1 MVWIEMH
8 LMTKWV
14 CPGGS
19 DSKELICNVGDL
31 GSIPGMGR
39 SSGEGNGNPL
49 QYFCL
54 ENPMDRGA
62 WWATVHGVTVLD
74 MMEWLSMSMCA
85 HGQTHTHTHT
95 QKQNISSFKE
105 RTECYSGMFPPLWVA
120 FLSILFFFSLGSF
133 PLSLPSHHPHACQK
147 PPLIS
152 VCFSKLPVS
161 SGNYLISFSV
171 HYFSISI
178 SLSSLPL
185 LSPQIPA
192 DKDRPVNSDWL
203 FILWLLTLHLPC
215 RHLWSQDM
223 WQLSAVVHEP
233 ISDLRMY
240 FSISI
245 I

>member
-74 MMEWLSMSMCA
+74 MMEWLSVSMCV

-120 FLSILFFFSLGSF
+120 FLSILFFFFFLLVLF
-133 PLSLPSHHPHACQK
+133 PSVCSHTTPMPAKSLPWF
-147 PPLIS
+147 LS
-152 VCFSKLPVS
+152 VSPTFL
-161 SGNYLISFSV
+161 SV
-171 HYFSISI
+171 
-178 SLSSLPL
+178 LETT
-185 LSPQIPA
+185 
-192 DKDRPVNSDWL
+192 W
-203 FILWLLTLHLPC
+203 
-215 RHLWSQDM
+215 
-223 WQLSAVVHEP
+223 
-233 ISDLRMY
+233 
-240 FSISI
+240 
-245 I
+245 

>member
-74 MMEWLSMSMCA
+74 TMEWLSMSMCA
-85 HGQTHTHTHT
+85 HGQTHTHT

-120 FLSILFFFSLGSF
+120 FLSILFFFFSWFFSPQFAPTPPPCLPKASLDF
-133 PLSLPSHHPHACQK
+133 
-147 PPLIS
+147 
-152 VCFSKLPVS
+152 CFSKLPVS
-161 SGNYLISFSV
+161 SGNYPIIFSV

>member
-74 MMEWLSMSMCA
+74 MMEWLSVSMCV

-95 QKQNISSFKE
+95 HRNKISPALKKEQNAIVECSLLCEWPFSLSF
-105 RTECYSGMFPPLWVA
+105 
-120 FLSILFFFSLGSF
+120 FFFSSWFFSPQFAPTPPPCL
-133 PLSLPSHHPHACQK
+133 PKASLDFCLFLQPSCQ
-147 PPLIS
+147 LW
-152 VCFSKLPVS
+152 KLPD
-161 SGNYLISFSV
+161 NF
-171 HYFSISI
+171 F
-178 SLSSLPL
+178 SSL
-185 LSPQIPA
+185 
-192 DKDRPVNSDWL
+192 L
-203 FILWLLTLHLPC
+203 F
-215 RHLWSQDM
+215 
-223 WQLSAVVHEP
+223 
-233 ISDLRMY
+233 Y
-240 FSISI
+240 FH
-245 I
+245 